1 MRRGNATTLQ
11 DVAREA
17 GVAAMTVSVVV
28 NGSRSATRVSD
39 ATRERI
45 LDAARRLSYR
55 PNAAARGLVQRRM
68 ETIGVVGQI
77 ETTDVNV
84 YFIEVLTGV
93 LEAATRLEQ
102 NTTVFTVSNWTT
114 DEDRILRFCDGRVD
128 GLILVAPINM
138 NPEFSER
145 LLRYTPFVMLHSNSV
160 PANIDDLDVD
170 NEGGSYAAVR
180 HLTELGH
187 RRIAHFAADLA
198 LEGPRLRL
206 AGYRRALED
215 AGIAYDD
222 RLVFHGSFSEKSGRS
237 RVHRL
242 LELTEADRPTA
253 IACVND
259 EVACAC
265 IDELA
270 KAGFTVPGDFSITGF
285 DDAPMAR
292 MTQPPL
298 TTIRQPLRNMGR
310 YAVERLRFRIEEGER
325 INTNARIAE
334 KDSTT
339 EPPQAKIAQPHIEI
353 FPFELIVRGST
364 GPIQPT

>member
-1 MRRGNATTLQ
+1 
-11 DVAREA
+11 
-17 GVAAMTVSVVV
+17 MTVSVVV

-45 LDAARRLSYR
+45 LDAAKRLSYR
-55 PNAAARGLVQRRM
+55 PNGAARGLVQRRM

-84 YFIEVLTGV
+84 YFIEVLTGI
-93 LEAATRLEQ
+93 LEGATRLGQ
-102 NTTVFTVSNWTT
+102 NTTVFTVSSWTK
-114 DEDRILRFCDGRVD
+114 DEDRILRYCDGRVD
-128 GLILVAPINM
+128 GLILVAPIDM
-138 NPEFSER
+138 NTEFSER
-145 LLRYTPFVMLHSNSV
+145 LLRHTPFVMLHSNSV

-170 NEGGSYAAVR
+170 NEGGAYAAVQ
-180 HLTELGH
+180 HLIGLGH
-187 RRIAHFAADLA
+187 RRIAHFAAEQV
-198 LEGPRLRL
+198 LEGARLRL

-215 AGIAYDD
+215 AGIAFDE
-222 RLVFHGSFSEKSGRS
+222 RLVFHGTFSDISGRA
-237 RVHRL
+237 RIHQL
-242 LELTEADRPTA
+242 LDWSQDERPTA

-265 IDELA
+265 IDELG
-270 KAGFTVPGDFSITGF
+270 KMGFRVPDEFSITGF

-325 INTNARIAE
+325 INADARLAD
-334 KDSTT
+334 KSNGV
-339 EPPQAKIAQPHIEI
+339 EPPLAKISEPHIEI

-364 GPIQPT
+364 APPRL